1 MVLQTALHAA
11 DIDYR
16 VCVVRDG
23 CFPSYEIEDFGEKAV
38 MEKVLKRRTDVMTME
53 ELKQDM
59 VTRAIEDR
67 VIDEVQ
73 HQNAHGETQGRYQT
87 RRHEP
92 GSWRISVDGS
102 LSTVTRILDEVF
114 DATG

>member
-23 CFPSYEIEDFGEKAV
+23 CFPPYEIEDFGEKAV

-73 HQNAHGETQGRYQT
+73 HQNAHGYAVKPKGDIRQDVMSQVRGEY
-87 RRHEP
+87 P
-92 GSWRISVDGS
+92 WMAPF
-102 LSTVTRILDEVF
+102 LP
-114 DATG
+114 

>member
-1 MVLQTALHAA
+1 MMVLQTALHAA

-23 CFPSYEIEDFGEKAV
+23 CFPQYEIEDFGEKAV

-53 ELKQDM
+53 EFKQDM

-73 HQNAHGETQGRYQT
+73 HQNAHGYAAKLEEDIRQDVMSQVGGEY
-87 RRHEP
+87 P
-92 GSWRISVDGS
+92 WMAPF
-102 LSTVTRILDEVF
+102 LP
-114 DATG
+114 